1 MESDEECIF
10 GLTEIKTWSLK
21 ITVQKKKKKI
31 AGFVIVSLSSDDCI
45 IEQAEKLW
53 SRIFTKYHK
62 NTKKV
67 FANKILL
74 IIHYLLD
81 PCKDWN
87 NFYTACHIK
96 IEIRVQTQPETDTI
110 AQKDANQIKST

>member
-1 MESDEECIF
+1 
-10 GLTEIKTWSLK
+10 
-21 ITVQKKKKKI
+21 
-31 AGFVIVSLSSDDCI
+31 VSLSSDDCI

-53 SRIFTKYHK
+53 SRIFTKHHK

-87 NFYTACHIK
+87 NFYTAYHIK
-96 IEIRVQTQPETDTI
+96 IEIHVQTQPETDTI

>member
-1 MESDEECIF
+1 MESDKECIF
-10 GLTEIKTWSLK
+10 GLTEIKTWRLK
-21 ITVQKKKKKI
+21 ITVQKKKI
-31 AGFVIVSLSSDDCI
+31 AGFVIVCLSWDDFI

-81 PCKDWN
+81 PCKDCN
-87 NFYTACHIK
+87 NFNTACHIK
-96 IEIRVQTQPETDTI
+96 IEIHVQTQPETDTI
-110 AQKDANQIKST
+110 AQKDANHF

>member
-1 MESDEECIF
+1 MESDKECIF
-10 GLTEIKTWSLK
+10 GLTEIKTWRLK
-21 ITVQKKKKKI
+21 ITVQKKKI
-31 AGFVIVSLSSDDCI
+31 AGIVIVCLSWDDFI

-81 PCKDWN
+81 PCKDCN

-96 IEIRVQTQPETDTI
+96 IEIHVQTQPETDTI
-110 AQKDANQIKST
+110 AQKDANHF

>member
-10 GLTEIKTWSLK
+10 GLTEIKTWRLK
-21 ITVQKKKKKI
+21 ITVQKKKKMPVLSLCVSVEMI
-31 AGFVIVSLSSDDCI
+31 LSLSRQKNYGLGYSPNT
-45 IEQAEKLW
+45 
-53 SRIFTKYHK
+53 TK
-62 NTKKV
+62 TQKKI

-81 PCKDWN
+81 PCKDCN

-96 IEIRVQTQPETDTI
+96 IEIHVQTQPETDTI
-110 AQKDANQIKST
+110 AQKDANH